1 FIIRIDIMKEKT
13 RGFQM
18 KTKLLLGVA
27 LLSVG
32 LSVAPPTIVEV
43 EAQTTHVSDPALRNS
58 YPYNL
63 YHYLEVNVG
72 SGQTKKVQLF

>member
-1 FIIRIDIMKEKT
+1 MKEKT

-43 EAQTTHVSDPALRNS
+43 
-58 YPYNL
+58 
-63 YHYLEVNVG
+63 G
-72 SGQTKKVQLF
+72 STDDSRFRSSSTQ

>member
-1 FIIRIDIMKEKT
+1 
-13 RGFQM
+13 M

-63 YHYLEVNVG
+63 SHYL
-72 SGQTKKVQLF
+72 K

>member
-1 FIIRIDIMKEKT
+1 
-13 RGFQM
+13 M

-43 EAQTTHVSDPALRNS
+43 EAQTTHVSDQ
-58 YPYNL
+58 L
-63 YHYLEVNVG
+63 YAIVIHIIYIIIW
-72 SGQTKKVQLF
+72 K